1 MQLWSRLRLG
11 AFLFRGGCVRN
22 HRLGLD
28 LYFHLCTLFEFYFVT
43 VCVNEPVGNSDLAV
57 KMVRALDPDLSLFW
71 LA

>member
-1 MQLWSRLRLG
+1 M
-11 AFLFRGGCVRN
+11 RN